1 MSIKNDDIIKALSK
15 MNIVDLMD
23 LIKEIEVKFNISSID
38 VAPVASGQAGQ
49 LNETP
54 QVVEQVVFSVI
65 MTSYGT
71 SKINVIKNVRS
82 LLELGLKEAKE
93 FVENLPATIKKDVS
107 KDEAMKIKS
116 DLESIGAKI
125 DIK

>member
-1 MSIKNDDIIKALSK
+1 MSMKNDDIIKALSK

-38 VAPVASGQAGQ
+38 VAPVALGQSGQ
-49 LNETP
+49 LNESA

-93 FVENLPATIKKDVS
+93 FVENLPATIKKDIP

>member
-1 MSIKNDDIIKALSK
+1 MSMKNDDIIKALSK

-38 VAPVASGQAGQ
+38 VVPVASGQANQ
-49 LNETP
+49 LNEP
-54 QVVEQVVFSVI
+54 SQVVEQVVFSVI
-65 MTSYGT
+65 MTSYGI

-93 FVENLPATIKKDVS
+93 FVENLPATIKKDIS